1 MKPTKHREEDL
12 SCSDKGGKGLIGA
25 TESWPAA
32 LFQGI
37 ISLLEKEELQGH
49 CEEYYRHLLDKVSQL
64 HLE

>member
-49 CEEYYRHLLDKVSQL
+49 CEEYY
-64 HLE
+64 